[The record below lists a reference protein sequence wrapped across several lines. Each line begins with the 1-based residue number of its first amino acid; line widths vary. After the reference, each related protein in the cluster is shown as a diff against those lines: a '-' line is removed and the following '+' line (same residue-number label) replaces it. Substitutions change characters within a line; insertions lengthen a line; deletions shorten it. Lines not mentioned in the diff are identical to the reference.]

1 MSPWSYVAAVTRVG
15 HKGPPDAGL
24 EFWGGSFVCDPF
36 DVVLQKANDDRE
48 EVSIAG
54 FERPKFCITSVGGT
68 AKRRSDEDGDQAD
81 GRCR

>member
-15 HKGPPDAGL
+15 HKGPPDPGL

-36 DVVLQKANDDRE
+36 GVLLQKANHDRE

-54 FERPKFCITSVGGT
+54 FEWPKLCFAAVGGT
-68 AKRRSDEDGDQAD
+68 AKRSSNEDGDQAD